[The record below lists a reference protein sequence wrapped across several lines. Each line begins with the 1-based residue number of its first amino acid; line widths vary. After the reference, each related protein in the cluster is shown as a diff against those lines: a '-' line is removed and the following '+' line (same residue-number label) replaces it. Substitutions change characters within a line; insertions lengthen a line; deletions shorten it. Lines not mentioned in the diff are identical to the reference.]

1 MLILD
6 LWYFILNYKK
16 KRCIENKFNWKCKKN
31 KAQFL
36 LGCVKKR
43 ILRTNSIGSD
53 KKKKKKI

>member
-16 KRCIENKFNWKCKKN
+16 KGVLRTNSIGSGRKIKKN

-53 KKKKKKI
+53 